1 LVVVASFLHQ
11 QFWRIQKDHT
21 GWLAELVE
29 VWIVCRQGEVLEGG
43 VGGQGGDEEG
53 EDGVQG
59 GDGEEQGLVLMVG
72 KVGVLMGHKQIEED
86 LLENDSL

>member
-1 LVVVASFLHQ
+1 MSFLHQ

-29 VWIVCRQGEVLEGG
+29 VWMVYRQGEVLEGG
-43 VGGQGGDEEG
+43 VGGQGGDDEG
-53 EDGVQG
+53 KDGVQG

>member
-1 LVVVASFLHQ
+1 M
-11 QFWRIQKDHT
+11 
-21 GWLAELVE
+21 
-29 VWIVCRQGEVLEGG
+29 CRQAEVLEGG